1 MADNIDTRNLDT
13 VSGAVYFSVGRGT
26 EGGAASYH
34 LAIAGVTVG
43 TSEPNWG
50 QVGKV
55 AQNSGYSLG
64 AIQVDFGQRGT
75 WPLGSIENRTLQPGE
90 QTYVDAVVQQAS
102 AYAKAHNLPFTE
114 DQSALRNDLL
124 SHGNGLNGRTSLN
137 FIDTGT
143 RDSINAWAGSA
154 EGKQWIHSNID
165 YPQVRNAT
173 QTAISIVDA
182 SGSNISEDRRF
193 EAISLLAKTANQL
206 PSQLPKL
213 EKVLKDGG
221 DYDALRAKAD
231 EIRETYRYYDGPKA
245 ANVAEK
251 YENGYAN
258 NQEALDR
265 AHAKVSGKDFDP
277 SSERNDPDF
286 QKALEL
292 VNASPSRQTSG
303 LLKEGSSGKEV
314 RKLESNLSVLGY
326 TDANG
331 NALQVDQQFD
341 ASTKHAVETFQQS
354 NGLTSVDGKAGPA
367 TLGAIDQQARDL
379 QTHLAKLGFTDA
391 AGKSLSVDGYLGDG
405 TRHAVKSF
413 QEANQLTPTGIA
425 DSSTL
430 QTIAQKAQLAQT
442 NTPTLA
448 TDAAASQLQHS
459 GIVPSTNSTQSQRT
473 PTETAPGPAHDA
485 PLLSDP
491 NHSRHSLFRQ
501 MLEKVHGVEAERGIQ
516 PGIHSERLAGALSAQ
531 AIHNGLNG
539 VDRVELNGDGS
550 MARAVQVSGVRDE
563 TSLNRMTDPVSTAQ
577 AVNQTLQD
585 SSERAREALSAEHAR
600 ELERSQEQTQASG
613 ARTMV
618 A

>member
-43 TSEPNWG
+43 TSEPSWG

-75 WPLGSIENRTLQPGE
+75 WPLGSIDNRTLQPGE
-90 QTYVDAVVQQAS
+90 QTYVDAVIQQAS

-114 DQSALRNDLL
+114 DQSALRSDLL

-173 QTAISIVDA
+173 QTAMSILDT

-258 NQEALDR
+258 NREALDR

-277 SSERNDPDF
+277 STERSDPDV

-292 VNASPSRQTSG
+292 VNASPTRQTSG
-303 LLKEGSSGKEV
+303 LLKEGSIGKEV

-326 TDANG
+326 TDVNG

-341 ASTKHAVETFQQS
+341 ASTKHAVETFQRS
-354 NGLTSVDGKAGPA
+354 NGLTPVDGKAGPA
-367 TLGAIDQQARDL
+367 TLGLIDQQARDL
-379 QTHLAKLGFTDA
+379 QANLAKLGFTDA
-391 AGKSLSVDGYLGDG
+391 TGKPLSVDGYLGDG
-405 TRHAVKSF
+405 TRQAVQSF
-413 QEANQLTPTGIA
+413 QEANGLTPTGIA
-425 DSSTL
+425 DPSTS
-430 QTIAQKAQLAQT
+430 QAVAQK
-442 NTPTLA
+442 
-448 TDAAASQLQHS
+448 ASQLQQP
-459 GIVPSTNSTQSQRT
+459 GA
-473 PTETAPGPAHDA
+473 APIHNA

-491 NHSRHSLFRQ
+491 NHSRHTLFQQ
-501 MLEKVHGVEAERGIQ
+501 MLEKVHGIEAARGIQ
-516 PGIHSERLAGALSAQ
+516 PGIHSECLAGALSAQ
-531 AIHNGLNG
+531 AIHNGLTS

-563 TSLNRMTDPVSTAQ
+563 ASLNRTTDPISTAQ
-577 AVNQTLQD
+577 AINQTLQD
-585 SSERAREALSAEHAR
+585 SSERAREALFAEHAR
-600 ELERSQEQTQASG
+600 ELERSQQQTQANG
-613 ARTMV
+613 ARTMAV
-618 A
+618 